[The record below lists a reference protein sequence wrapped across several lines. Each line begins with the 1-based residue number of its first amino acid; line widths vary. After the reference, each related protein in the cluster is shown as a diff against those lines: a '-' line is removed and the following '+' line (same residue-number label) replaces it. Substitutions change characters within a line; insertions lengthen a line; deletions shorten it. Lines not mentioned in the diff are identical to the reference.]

1 MRSFF
6 LGTLLIAFAFKLSAE
21 PIRVLVTIPPIKFF
35 VEAIGGDHVEV
46 ETLIPSGAGA
56 HTYEPTP
63 RQVQA
68 ASTATLW
75 LTIGEPLEERVHAA
89 LPNLQVVDLRQGIDL
104 LGSHCGHAGCAT
116 GTDPHFWLSPRAAK
130 IFARTIADALINQR
144 EADRAAINARLQ
156 YLETKLDTLDQKLT
170 KQLAP
175 CKGKTIL
182 ISHPALGY
190 FCRDYHLHQL
200 SIEFEGKEPS
210 PKQLARVV
218 KEARSAQVKNLI
230 LDTQYSAKGG
240 RLVAQQLD
248 LPICPFDPLSEEYF
262 TNMHR
267 LANCVC
273 P

>member
-6 LGTLLIAFAFKLSAE
+6 LGTLLIAFAFKLSAD
-21 PIRVLVTIPPIKFF
+21 PVQVLVTIPPIKFF

-46 ETLIPSGAGA
+46 ETLVPTGAGA

-68 ASTATLW
+68 ASEAVLW
-75 LTIGEPLEERVHAA
+75 FTIGEPLEARVHAA
-89 LPNLQVVDLRQGIDL
+89 LPKLEVIDLRQGIDL
-104 LGSHCGHAGCAT
+104 LGGHCSHKGCTA

-130 IFARTIADALINQR
+130 LFSRSIAEALIHER
-144 EADRAAINARLQ
+144 EADRAAIEARLQ
-156 YLETKLDTLDQKLT
+156 HLETKLDKLDQKLT

-175 CKGKTIL
+175 CKGETIL

-190 FCRDYHLHQL
+190 FCRDYGLHQL
-200 SIEFEGKEPS
+200 SVEFEGKEPS
-210 PKQLARVV
+210 PKQLAKVV
-218 KEARSAQVKNLI
+218 AEARAAQVKNLI

-240 RLVAQQLD
+240 RLVAKQLD

-262 TNMHR
+262 ANMHR
-267 LANCVC
+267 LAGCVC